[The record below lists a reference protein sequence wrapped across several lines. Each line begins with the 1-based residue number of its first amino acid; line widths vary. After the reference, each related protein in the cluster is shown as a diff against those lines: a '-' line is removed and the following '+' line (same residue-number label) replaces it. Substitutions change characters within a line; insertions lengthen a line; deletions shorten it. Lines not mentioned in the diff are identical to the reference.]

1 MNSNRLLIS
10 TFNDLSRTQRYNQ
23 LLNLTFNDLSPT
35 QRYKSFNAR
44 VEKKDGNTL
53 IESIVESI
61 GRMLNRKMDAVKCIV
76 NKSEEY
82 AEEFHRNF
90 RLANNFTYYSS
101 KYSLV

>member
-1 MNSNRLLIS
+1 MNPNIRS
-10 TFNDLSRTQRYNQ
+10 
-23 LLNLTFNDLSPT
+23 

-53 IESIVESI
+53 IDSIVESI

-82 AEEFHRNF
+82 AEEFHRNSM
-90 RLANNFTYYSS
+90 LQKNFTYYSS
-101 KYSLV
+101 KYSLVFKFTFAVVMAFVINVDSFF